1 MVVALTRAQRAE
13 RERKDTIE
21 RELRRQQELVAEA
34 ERAAARFDEL
44 AAAARSERAQL
55 AAQEAA
61 GMSAEQVDARALEL
75 IETERRHASAAEQ
88 RRAVADL
95 HRENLQPLE
104 VDLTNALYARKL
116 AATDELVRK
125 HDATLRAFTDAL
137 EAAAIAADNVRAVRE
152 RLETKLDELEQE
164 LATLPDPD
172 RAERPEQQAELD
184 LPVRRDLISPED
196 PLNRVVRG
204 SRPVILVDRERP
216 QGLLDRVVVSDELEP
231 LIALLADA
239 AR

>member
-1 MVVALTRAQRAE
+1 MVALTRTQRSE
-13 RERKDTIE
+13 REREEKIR
-21 RELRRQQELVAEA
+21 RELTELQGLVDEA

-61 GMSAEQVDARALEL
+61 GLSAEQVDARALEL
-75 IETERRHASAAEQ
+75 LETERRHAAAAEQ
-88 RRAVADL
+88 RRAVGDL

-104 VDLTNALYARKL
+104 LDLADALYARKL
-116 AATDELVRK
+116 AAVNELVRK
-125 HDATLRAFTDAL
+125 HDTTLRAFTDAL
-137 EAAAIAADNVRAVRE
+137 AAAAIAADNVAAVRE
-152 RLETKLDELEQE
+152 RLETKRDELEQE

-172 RAERPEQQAELD
+172 RAERPDHPAELD
-184 LPVRRDLISPED
+184 LQVRRDIISPAD
-196 PLNRVVRG
+196 PLYRVVQAG
-204 SRPVILVDRERP
+204 RPVLLIDRERP
-216 QGLLDRVVVSDELEP
+216 NGLLDRLVVTDELEP